1 MAQLYHLT
9 GEVATR
15 PSDPLPHQT
24 NARGAGDRRCA
35 IRNDLGYTTGHIGTD
50 FYRSCTG
57 DGCSLFLTSLATIT
71 SPCTSNVLLR
81 LVEHIQHPRGIHE
94 SVRRSFRIQLVQ
106 KSPHRSL
113 DTGHHLPFV
122 IADHLGDSRL
132 VERHSNQS
140 HLLHRSHSVRR
151 CNRSDRSQEA

>member
-15 PSDPLPHQT
+15 PSGSLPHQT
-24 NARGAGDRRCA
+24 TARGAGDRRCA
-35 IRNDLGYTTGHIGTD
+35 IHNDPGYTTGHTGAD
-50 FYRSCTG
+50 FHRSCAG

-71 SPCTSNVLLR
+71 SPCTGNVLFR
-81 LVEHIQHPRGIHE
+81 LVEHIQRPRGIHE

-113 DTGHHLPFV
+113 DTGHHLPFIV
-122 IADHLGDSRL
+122 ADHLGDSRL
-132 VERHSNQS
+132 LERHSNQS
-140 HLLHRSHSVRR
+140 HLLHRSHPVRR
-151 CNRSDRSQEA
+151 YHRSDRSPEA